1 MEDTLQLTADTLSFA
16 EIHHLSNGEI
26 VLIGFLGVIAFML
39 LLMAGMKAASWIARQ
54 KGNKNKNA

>member
-16 EIHHLSNGEI
+16 ETHHLSNGEI

-54 KGNKNKNA
+54 KGKKNKNA